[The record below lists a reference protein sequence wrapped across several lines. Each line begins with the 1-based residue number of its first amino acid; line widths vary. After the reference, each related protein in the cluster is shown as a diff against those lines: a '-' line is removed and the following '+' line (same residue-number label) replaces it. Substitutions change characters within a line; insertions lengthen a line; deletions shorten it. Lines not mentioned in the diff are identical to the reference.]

1 MKIWKEFNSSHS
13 SNISIV
19 GTFINVG
26 DATNAFRMI
35 EDFTL
40 SSWEGRYPSIEEFNA
55 HWAVNFHSDVPYIGL
70 NQHDFET
77 GIDNEPD
84 INLEGNT
91 ITISRF
97 RTDNFGGI
105 ARLMRFAGA
114 KKIVIE

>member
-19 GTFINVG
+19 GTFENVE
-26 DATNAFRMI
+26 DAKKAFDMI

-40 SSWEGRYPSIEEFNA
+40 ASWEERYPSIKEFNA
-55 HWAVNFHSDVPYIGL
+55 HWAANFHADVPYLGL
-70 NQHDFET
+70 SDRDMDT

-84 INLEGNT
+84 IKLTGDT

-105 ARLMRFAGA
+105 ARLMRFSGA
-114 KKIVIE
+114 RKIVIE